1 MTMTHKER
9 VLKTIKG
16 EPVDKM
22 PAFTGFGAV
31 LVEGLEKYDLRF
43 AHVHLD
49 ADEMA
54 KAAAATS
61 ELAGLEAIVV
71 PFDMG
76 VEAEAL
82 GATLNTY
89 PHSEDLLYPTLRDK
103 FVHTADDIKLPE
115 DIANAGR
122 VPLVAE
128 AIKKLKA
135 QYGEEY
141 AVASWVL
148 GPFTLAGQVMDL
160 NELLKMS
167 FKEPER
173 AEAILDKLSD
183 MIIGVGKAYIAAG
196 ADYLSLREMGATS
209 DVLSPRA
216 YKKQIK
222 SFSQRIVDELK
233 ATGVPVVYH
242 ICGNTNMIIEDM
254 AALGA
259 DAVSVDQKNDL
270 KASREKLGDDVVLL
284 GNVNPWDVFTQGTK
298 EDVQREV
305 KASVEAGADAVWP
318 GCDIWPSTSTDN
330 IKTWVETSHGL
341 TPRRSG
347 A

>member
-1 MTMTHKER
+1 MTHKER

-16 EPVDKM
+16 EPVDEV

-31 LVEGLEKYDLRF
+31 IVDGLQKYDLRF

-54 KAAAATS
+54 KAAKATT
-61 ELAGLEAIVV
+61 ELAGVDAIVV

-89 PHSEDLLYPTLRDK
+89 AHSEDILYPTLRDK
-103 FVHTADDIKLPE
+103 FVHSADDIKLP
-115 DIANAGR
+115 DDFATAGR
-122 VPLVAE
+122 VPVVTE
-128 AIKKLKA
+128 AIKKIKA
-135 QYGEEY
+135 EYGDEY

-167 FKEPER
+167 FKEPEK
-173 AEAILDKLSD
+173 AEGILDKLSD
-183 MIIGVGKAYIAAG
+183 MIIGVGKAYIDAG
-196 ADYLSLREMGATS
+196 ADYITLREMGATS

-222 SFSQRIVDELK
+222 QFSQRIVDEFK
-233 ATGVPVVYH
+233 AAGVPVVYH
-242 ICGNTNMIIEDM
+242 ICGDTNMIITDM
-254 AALGA
+254 AELGA

-270 KASREKLGDDVVLL
+270 VASREKLGDDVVLF
-284 GNVNPWDVFTQGTK
+284 GNINPWDVFSQGSK
-298 EDVQREV
+298 EEV
-305 KASVEAGADAVWP
+305 EKAVKDALAQGVDAVWP
-318 GCDIWPSTSTDN
+318 GCDLWPDTPIEN
-330 IKTWVETSHGL
+330 LKAWVELSHSAES
-341 TPRRSG
+341 RRNG
-347 A
+347 K